1 MDDPDPW
8 DALDDEADSVEEI
21 LEEARG
27 QSTLRF
33 SIWHWCFDPVIDPG
47 ML

>member
-8 DALDDEADSVEEI
+8 DALDDEADS

-27 QSTLRF
+27 QSMFRHLA
-33 SIWHWCFDPVIDPG
+33 PVFRPMIDAG